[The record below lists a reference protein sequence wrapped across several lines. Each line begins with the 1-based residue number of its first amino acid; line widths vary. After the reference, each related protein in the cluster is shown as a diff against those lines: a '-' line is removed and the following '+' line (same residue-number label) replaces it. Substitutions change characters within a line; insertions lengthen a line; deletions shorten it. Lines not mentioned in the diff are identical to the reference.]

1 MPNSSSMSGFNPPSK
16 AWPRQRSLWA
26 PKRSTPMACAT
37 YSDLGE
43 EPVAFVVVK
52 PGMTV
57 TPHELDS
64 LCLDN
69 LARFKRPR
77 DYFFPA
83 DLPKNNYGKILKKT
97 LRQQLKEGQA

>member
-1 MPNSSSMSGFNPPSK
+1 MSVS
-16 AWPRQRSLWA
+16 
-26 PKRSTPMACAT
+26 
-37 YSDLGE
+37 
-43 EPVAFVVVK
+43 
-52 PGMTV
+52 
-57 TPHELDS
+57 PHELDT

-83 DLPKNNYGKILKKT
+83 DLPKNNYGKILKKS